1 MMLAPKMC
9 TNHKKSLSCFY
20 LLGLK
25 QRKTGFCGVYF
36 FNSSF
41 FSFSFPVFMN
51 EGGKMDTIDVPLA
64 YFVGFEITEQN
75 RIDMLYKRN

>member
-1 MMLAPKMC
+1 MFLLIRFKAKEDIAMGTYNA
-9 TNHKKSLSCFY
+9 HKVL
-20 LLGLK
+20 
-25 QRKTGFCGVYF
+25 KTGFCVVYF